1 MEYRDFM
8 SLTDDEIIFIITDIF
23 PYTKKVDNIVRDQKS
38 RCISCDIYIMDEYA
52 GYSYKT
58 RTPKD
63 IKKKEQ
69 KNAIIRKWCLENKGF
84 VKTLDRVSFE
94 IAKGSW
100 APDDKVNAAFVRKL
114 FKESGYENLPF
125 TAGEFLTYWRK
136 H

>member
-1 MEYRDFM
+1 MSGRSYKAIRSKTLSKKYDSRYVIVSTETGEILDDAQGYGYR
-8 SLTDDEIIFIITDIF
+8 TA
-23 PYTKKVDNIVRDQKS
+23 QKA
-38 RCISCDIYIMDEYA
+38 YA

-69 KNAIIRKWCLENKGF
+69 KNAVIRKWCAENKGF
-84 VKTLDRVSFE
+84 VKTLDRISFE

-100 APDDKVNAAFVRKL
+100 APDDKINAAFVKKM

>member
-1 MEYRDFM
+1 MSERSYKAIRSEELSKKYESRYVIVSIETGEILDDAQGHGYR
-8 SLTDDEIIFIITDIF
+8 T
-23 PYTKKVDNIVRDQKS
+23 VQKA
-38 RCISCDIYIMDEYA
+38 YA

-58 RTPKD
+58 RSPED

-69 KNAIIRKWCLENKGF
+69 KNAIIRKWCTENKGF
-84 VKTLDRVSFE
+84 VKTLDRIAFE

-100 APDDKVNAAFVRKL
+100 APDDKVNTSFVKKL

-125 TAGEFLTYWRK
+125 TAREFLTYWRK